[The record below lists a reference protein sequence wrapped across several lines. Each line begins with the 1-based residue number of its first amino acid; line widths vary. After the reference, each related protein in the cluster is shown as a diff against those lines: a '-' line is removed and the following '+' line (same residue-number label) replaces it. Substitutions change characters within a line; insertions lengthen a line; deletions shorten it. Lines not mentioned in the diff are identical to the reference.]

1 MRHKLPSIL
10 AAFLLAVSGAAATGC
25 GEDDVRDAGNDI
37 EQGAEDAA
45 EEAGDAAKDAGNA
58 AEDAVE

>member
-1 MRHKLPSIL
+1 MRHRLPAVLS
-10 AAFLLAVSGAAATGC
+10 AFLIAVSGVAVAGC

-45 EEAGDAAKDAGNA
+45 EEAGDAAQDAGNA
-58 AEDAVE
+58 AENATE